1 LSTKIREQVSNLAA
15 GHRGQALQNVGE
27 VFLRID
33 PVAAAALDD
42 GVNDGA
48 TPTGIRM
55 PDKEPAALSDGRG
68 PYIVFDQV
76 GIDFKPAIAQIAGPL
91 NGLPV
96 PPNHEET
103 GCEMSGLD
111 RS

>member
-1 LSTKIREQVSNLAA
+1 VRLASFAPLVREQVSNLAA

-48 TPTGIRM
+48 TPTSIRM
-55 PDKEPAALSDGRG
+55 PNKEPSTFSNRGRS
-68 PYIVFDQV
+68 YVV
-76 GIDFKPAIAQIAGPL
+76 L
-91 NGLPV
+91 NEV
-96 PPNHEET
+96 
-103 GCEMSGLD
+103 
-111 RS
+111 

>member
-1 LSTKIREQVSNLAA
+1 VRLTSFAPLVREQVSNLTA

-55 PDKEPAALSDGRG
+55 PNEEPSTFSNR
-68 PYIVFDQV
+68 
-76 GIDFKPAIAQIAGPL
+76 
-91 NGLPV
+91 
-96 PPNHEET
+96 
-103 GCEMSGLD
+103 
-111 RS
+111 